1 MSSKVEEQAPPQ
13 WDSAKWLV
21 VVAIILGG
29 VYANSFYAT
38 EPLLYRAVAGLVLAG
53 IAVAVLLQTAVGK
66 ATWELAKE
74 SRVEIRKVVWPTR
87 QETIQ
92 TTLIVVAVVIF
103 VSFILWML
111 DSGLSWIIQAVIG

>member
-1 MSSKVEEQAPPQ
+1 MNSKVEDQVSRL
-13 WDSAKWLV
+13 DGFKWIL

-29 VYANSFYAT
+29 AYTNTLFAT
-38 EPLLYRAVAGLVLAG
+38 EPVLYRAIAG
-53 IAVAVLLQTAVGK
+53 IVLLGFSVAIILQTAVGR

-92 TTLIVVAVVIF
+92 TTFIVVAVVIF
-103 VSFILWML
+103 VAFVLWLL
-111 DSGLSWIIQAVIG
+111 DSGVSWIVQVVIG

>member
-1 MSSKVEEQAPPQ
+1 MSSKAEDQVSRL
-13 WDSAKWLV
+13 DTAKWLL

-29 VYANSFYAT
+29 VYANTLFAT
-38 EPLLYRAVAGLVLAG
+38 EPVLYRAIAGLVLLG
-53 IAVAVLLQTAVGK
+53 VAVAIMLQTALGK

-92 TTLIVVAVVIF
+92 TTFIVVAVVIF
-103 VSFILWML
+103 VAFVLWLL
-111 DSGLSWIIQAVIG
+111 DSGVSWVVQGVIG

>member
-1 MSSKVEEQAPPQ
+1 MTSKVEDKAPKF
-13 WDSAKWLV
+13 DSVKWAL

-29 VYANSFYAT
+29 VYTNSLFAT
-38 EPLLYRAVAGLVLAG
+38 EPLLYRALAGLVILG
-53 IAVAVLLQTAVGK
+53 IAVTIMLQTAIGI
-66 ATWELAKE
+66 ATWDLAKE

-103 VSFILWML
+103 VAFILWML
-111 DSGLSWIIQAVIG
+111 DSGVSWVVQSAIG

>member
-1 MSSKVEEQAPPQ
+1 MSSKVENQASRL
-13 WDSAKWLV
+13 DNVKWLS

-29 VYANSFYAT
+29 VYANSIFAT
-38 EPLLYRAVAGLVLAG
+38 EPVLYRALAG
-53 IAVAVLLQTAVGK
+53 IVLLGFSVAIMLQTALGN

-92 TTLIVVAVVIF
+92 TTFIVVAVVIF
-103 VSFILWML
+103 VAFVLWLL
-111 DSGLSWIIQAVIG
+111 DSGVSWVVKGVIG

>member
-1 MSSKVEEQAPPQ
+1 MSSKVENQASRL
-13 WDSAKWLV
+13 DNVKWLA

-29 VYANSFYAT
+29 VYANSIFAT
-38 EPLLYRAVAGLVLAG
+38 EPVLYRALAG
-53 IAVAVLLQTAVGK
+53 IVLLGFSVAIMLQTALGN

-92 TTLIVVAVVIF
+92 TTFIVVAVVIF
-103 VSFILWML
+103 VAFVLWLL
-111 DSGLSWIIQAVIG
+111 DSGVSWVVKGVIG

>member
-1 MSSKVEEQAPPQ
+1 MSSKVENQASRL
-13 WDSAKWLV
+13 DNVKWLA

-29 VYANSFYAT
+29 VYANSIFAT
-38 EPLLYRAVAGLVLAG
+38 EPVLYRALAG
-53 IAVAVLLQTAVGK
+53 IVLLGFSVAIMLQTALGN

-92 TTLIVVAVVIF
+92 TTFIVVAVVIF
-103 VSFILWML
+103 VAFVLWLL
-111 DSGLSWIIQAVIG
+111 DSSVSWVVKGVIG